1 MGKTLYDILEVSPS
15 ASPEAIA
22 VAHKRLTEKYH
33 PEHPRNQDN
42 PDAFNLYKAV
52 NDAFKTLSHP
62 ELRQRYDQRLDT
74 EARAEAAPPP
84 TSRLGTWLAGL
95 LLIVAATGAW
105 QYHNKLESEK
115 ARALAEAERQTR
127 ERREMELAAEA
138 EKTRIAQEAAEAQ
151 RQARAQSD
159 ARLSFD
165 IANARATYAL
175 RAQERAASQ
184 DARNQELQRQA
195 QAREQQREAQL
206 RLERDKALLRQME
219 YDNRRGPSYHG
230 Y

>member
-74 EARAEAAPPP
+74 EARAEAAPPS

-95 LLIVAATGAW
+95 LFAFPALRRTMPDAPPIGVTIDIVVFLWTLLLALLSAFTVAVAW
-105 QYHNKLESEK
+105 WVQSRAVLLESTPNSE
-115 ARALAEAERQTR
+115 
-127 ERREMELAAEA
+127 
-138 EKTRIAQEAAEAQ
+138 
-151 RQARAQSD
+151 S
-159 ARLSFD
+159 
-165 IANARATYAL
+165 
-175 RAQERAASQ
+175 
-184 DARNQELQRQA
+184 
-195 QAREQQREAQL
+195 
-206 RLERDKALLRQME
+206 
-219 YDNRRGPSYHG
+219 GPQ
-230 Y
+230 